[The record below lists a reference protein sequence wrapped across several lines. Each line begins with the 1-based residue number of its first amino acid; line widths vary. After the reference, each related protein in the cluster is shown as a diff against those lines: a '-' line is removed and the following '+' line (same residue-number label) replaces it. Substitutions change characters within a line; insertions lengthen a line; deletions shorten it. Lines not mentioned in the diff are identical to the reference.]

1 MIDSLIGKKI
11 SMTQIFTDEGR
22 LVPVT
27 VVYAGPCAVV
37 QVKDAEKHGYQAV
50 QLGFEEKRKNVS
62 KPLRGHFEKSGVK
75 PMRVLREVRVDG
87 KCELKPGDTV
97 GADIFEGVRF
107 VHVTGITK
115 GKGFQGTVKRHHK
128 TRGPE
133 SHGSMN
139 VRQPGAIGSSAFPS
153 RVMKGMRMAGH
164 MGNHQVTVRNLEVVE
179 SNPAR
184 GVIMVKGSVP
194 GPRDALLRIRVARKH
209 AVKARLVEK
218 KTAAEEVEK
227 E

>member
-27 VVYAGPCAVV
+27 VVHAGPCAVV

-62 KPLRGHFEKSGVK
+62 KPLMGHFEKSGIK

-87 KCELKPGDTV
+87 KCELKPGDMV

-164 MGNHQVTVRNLEVVE
+164 MGHVRCTVKNLEVVKIDKG
-179 SNPAR
+179 SNL
-184 GVIMVKGSVP
+184 ILLKGSVP
-194 GPRDALLRIRVARKH
+194 GPNGGHILIR
-209 AVKARLVEK
+209 KAKEK
-218 KTAAEEVEK
+218 KIKAHK
-227 E
+227 K

>member
-139 VRQPGAIGSSAFPS
+139 VRQPGSIGSSAFPS
-153 RVMKGMRMAGH
+153 RVMKGMRMSGH
-164 MGNHQVTVRNLEVVE
+164 MGHVRCTVKNLEVVKIDKE
-179 SNPAR
+179 SNL
-184 GVIMVKGSVP
+184 ILLKGSVP
-194 GPRDALLRIRVARKH
+194 GPNGGHILIRKAKAKRI
-209 AVKARLVEK
+209 KADK
-218 KTAAEEVEK
+218 K
-227 E
+227 

>member
-27 VVYAGPCAVV
+27 VINAGPCAVV
-37 QVKDAEKHGYQAV
+37 RVKDVEKDGYQAV
-50 QLGFEEKRKNVS
+50 QLGFEEMRKNVS
-62 KPLRGHFEKSGVK
+62 KPMKGQFEKAGVK
-75 PMRVLREVRVDG
+75 PMRILQEVRVDG

-97 GADIFEGVRF
+97 GADIFEGVRL

-115 GKGFQGTVKRHHK
+115 GKGFQGVVKRHHK

-139 VRQPGAIGSSAFPS
+139 VRQPGSIGSSAFPS
-153 RVMKGMRMAGH
+153 RVMKGVRMAGH
-164 MGNHQVTVRNLEVVE
+164 MGHVRCTVKNLEVVKIDKE
-179 SNPAR
+179 SNL
-184 GVIMVKGSVP
+184 ILLKGSVP
-194 GPRDALLRIRVARKH
+194 GPNGGHVLIRKAKVKIS
-209 AVKARLVEK
+209 KARTK
-218 KTAAEEVEK
+218 
-227 E
+227 

>member
-1 MIDSLIGKKI
+1 MINSLIGKKI

-27 VVYAGPCAVV
+27 VVYAGPCSVV
-37 QVKDAEKHGYQAV
+37 QVKDAENDGYHAV

-62 KPLRGHFEKSGVK
+62 KPLAGHFKKGGVK
-75 PMRVLREVRVDG
+75 PMRVLREVRVEG
-87 KCELKPGDTV
+87 KCDLKPGDTV

-115 GKGFQGTVKRHHK
+115 GKGFQGMVKRHHK

-139 VRQPGAIGSSAFPS
+139 VRAPGSIGSSAFPS
-153 RVMKGMRMAGH
+153 RVFKGHRMTGH
-164 MGNHQVTVRNLEVVE
+164 MGHVRRTVKNLEVVKIDKE
-179 SNPAR
+179 SNL
-184 GVIMVKGSVP
+184 ILLKGSVP
-194 GPRDALLRIRVARKH
+194 GPAGGHLLIR
-209 AVKARLVEK
+209 KAKEK
-218 KTAAEEVEK
+218 KSKAGK
-227 E
+227 K